1 MIEEYVWKILGK
13 QGLFGPSCLHQWTTP
28 KMSIQNRVQTD
39 AIILWP
45 VISVK
50 LNIGKKIAELEI
62 MALHQEKISHVSR
75 LIELI
80 FKEELHCLHLE
91 FLQMESQLNMKL
103 QINYL
108 QKDN

>member
-1 MIEEYVWKILGK
+1 MEDFREA
-13 QGLFGPSCLHQWTTP
+13 GPFWFLLPDQQITP
-28 KMSIQNRVQTD
+28 KMSIQNRIQID
-39 AIILWP
+39 AIISWP
-45 VISVK
+45 VISIK
-50 LNIGKKIAELEI
+50 LNIGKKIEELEI
-62 MALHQEKISHVSR
+62 MALNQEKISHVSR

-80 FKEELHCLHLE
+80 FKEELHCLHME